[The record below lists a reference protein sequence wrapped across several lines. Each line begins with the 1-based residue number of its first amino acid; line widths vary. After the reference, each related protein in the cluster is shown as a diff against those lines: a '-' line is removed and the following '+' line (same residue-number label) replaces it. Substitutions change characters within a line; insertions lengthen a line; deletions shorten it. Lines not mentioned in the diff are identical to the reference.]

1 MLSGHTWSTVTQVNQ
16 ATPIL
21 LISMAFVVIVVLRL
35 FFYEQLTKMGFTLS
49 SNDIEVDENL
59 PNFFNA
65 VKLGDADWLV
75 SENKYMRERYG
86 FNFVTKRVEDRL
98 DEWQVAK
105 KPIVGIA
112 WYHLLANPAYVRA
125 FNYIEVGVPE
135 REDLIVDGDAEE
147 GNDCEQSDMVQ
158 ILVNLAGVRT
168 SVGEN
173 FRFEPGYSNTFLE
186 AQNRAHEFAR
196 QKNQA
201 SRKA

>member
-21 LISMAFVVIVVLRL
+21 LISMAFTVIVVLRL

-86 FNFVTKRVEDRL
+86 FNFVTRRVE
-98 DEWQVAK
+98 
-105 KPIVGIA
+105 
-112 WYHLLANPAYVRA
+112 
-125 FNYIEVGVPE
+125 
-135 REDLIVDGDAEE
+135 
-147 GNDCEQSDMVQ
+147 
-158 ILVNLAGVRT
+158 
-168 SVGEN
+168 
-173 FRFEPGYSNTFLE
+173 
-186 AQNRAHEFAR
+186 
-196 QKNQA
+196 
-201 SRKA
+201 